1 MEFEKAWHKALKNTE
16 IIRSRARILQTVSDT
31 QVPYIFLA
39 ESSINHGDT
48 VVRKGSVVVQKP
60 SLIVPPNNPQFNGF
74 EFDTEEGV
82 DQNQLINFFIVRGVS
97 FPSLRYN
104 NQTNSLDVFEGR
116 LSQAI
121 EHYKNLLQQQE
132 DVTAGLITGPE
143 DVWQFSLLIF
153 VASQIMKNADMDIRK
168 LLDEHHRQ
176 S

>member
-1 MEFEKAWHKALKNTE
+1 
-16 IIRSRARILQTVSDT
+16 
-31 QVPYIFLA
+31 
-39 ESSINHGDT
+39 
-48 VVRKGSVVVQKP
+48 
-60 SLIVPPNNPQFNGF
+60 